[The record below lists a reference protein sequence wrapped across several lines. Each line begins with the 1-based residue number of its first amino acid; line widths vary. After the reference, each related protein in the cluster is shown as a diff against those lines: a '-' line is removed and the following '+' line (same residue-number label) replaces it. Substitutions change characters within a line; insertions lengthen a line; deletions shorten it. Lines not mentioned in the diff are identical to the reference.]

1 MEIWGVLLAA
11 GADAPVGH
19 FGFVDDEPIGVARF
33 HARGRAGCAVDVC
46 DVATATA
53 YDLVVVVAH
62 PSLEASGRASRLDP
76 ADELG
81 VREGPQDVVDGL
93 CGDRAQAGTDY
104 GSEGVDVGMRVGVHL
119 RQHRDPGAGD
129 TQGDLPQLL
138 FRGQGSTEPFNLEQ
152 VKKRQSRTSGVLRR
166 SVCCENLSD
175 VPLHPYRRVLSVPAM
190 RQALVLGTLVRIP
203 IFAGGVLLTLHV
215 VQTLH
220 RDYGAAGLVTA
231 AATVCIAVSGPWRGK
246 LLDTKG
252 LRRVV
257 LPSLIVTAIC
267 WSIAPFV
274 DYRPLLLLAALAGL
288 FVVPTF
294 SIIRQAVMA
303 AVPESDR
310 RTALSLDAVAVEVSF
325 MVGPVVGVW
334 AATIW
339 PTAWV
344 LFGIEMLGVVAGVG
358 LWLANPV
365 LHADRGDVDEDE
377 QPLPRSAWF
386 RPRFLAM
393 CAAAA
398 ASTIVLSGCDIAF
411 VAALRQFDKVSLIG
425 PVLALWGLG
434 SVVGGLVY
442 GMWHRSISAFL
453 LLGGL
458 SLATI
463 PIALAPSVWP
473 LGALG
478 FVAGLF
484 CAPTITATVDQLS
497 RVVPDAARGEAIGW
511 HGSAM
516 TAGSALGAPVAG
528 LAIDHWGWGGGFVSV
543 SLVGV
548 AVALLGAGGTR
559 TYRRS
564 RKRAAR
570 RQVLPRESM
579 SSARP

>member
-1 MEIWGVLLAA
+1 
-11 GADAPVGH
+11 
-19 FGFVDDEPIGVARF
+19 
-33 HARGRAGCAVDVC
+33 
-46 DVATATA
+46 
-53 YDLVVVVAH
+53 
-62 PSLEASGRASRLDP
+62 
-76 ADELG
+76 
-81 VREGPQDVVDGL
+81 
-93 CGDRAQAGTDY
+93 
-104 GSEGVDVGMRVGVHL
+104 
-119 RQHRDPGAGD
+119 
-129 TQGDLPQLL
+129 
-138 FRGQGSTEPFNLEQ
+138 
-152 VKKRQSRTSGVLRR
+152 
-166 SVCCENLSD
+166 
-175 VPLHPYRRVLSVPAM
+175 M
-190 RQALVLGTLVRIP
+190 RQALLLGILVRIP

-257 LPSLIVTAIC
+257 LPSLVVTAIC

-274 DYRPLLLLAALAGL
+274 DYLPLLLLAAVAGL

-325 MVGPVVGVW
+325 MVGPVIGVW

-344 LFGIEMLGVVAGVG
+344 LFSIEMLGVLAGIG
-358 LWLANPV
+358 LWFADPV
-365 LHADRGDVDEDE
+365 MHADRDIDEDDE
-377 QPLPRSAWF
+377 PLPRKAWF
-386 RPRFLAM
+386 RPQFLAM

-398 ASTIVLSGCDIAF
+398 ATTIVLSGCDIAF
-411 VAALRQFDKVSLIG
+411 VAALREFGKVALIG

-434 SVVGGLVY
+434 SVIGGLVY
-442 GMWHRSISAFL
+442 GMLHRSISAFL

-463 PIALAPSVWP
+463 PIAWAPSVWP
-473 LGALG
+473 LAALG
-478 FVAGLF
+478 LVAGLL

-528 LAIDHWGWGGGFVSV
+528 LAIDYWGWAGGFVSV
-543 SLVGV
+543 SLVGL
-548 AVALLGAGGTR
+548 AVAAVGAGATR
-559 TYRRS
+559 TWRRS
-564 RKRAAR
+564 RARAALQE
-570 RQVLPRESM
+570 QVTEPVSP
-579 SSARP
+579 A